1 MMRTHT
7 ILLVLFMVLT
17 NFTSAQDITSLDE
30 AAMATEKM
38 LDQNGEE
45 TAAEFVENYMAS
57 PADMAATIDKILSI
71 RKELKGLR
79 DNIGLNHHPKGA
91 VLILGAGDVEKQLLI
106 EHNAQTGKITN
117 LTVSQGPEKLKW
129 SLDKLDEEFRKLEA
143 DGFAGLVSVVK
154 DGELKFQKGFGMAN
168 DERQLPNTPETIFA
182 IGSRPIDFTVAA
194 IMLLE
199 QQGKLQFNDP
209 INSHFENVPPDK
221 EGMTINH
228 LLTGRSGLPDFFHK
242 ESDWDADLHYIDR
255 NTAVNRLLNQ
265 NLLFKPGT
273 SRSHSHGAFGLL
285 AALVEIKSG
294 MPYMEFLSKNF
305 FIPAGMTKTGEY
317 GDRKNFKIEAFAVGG
332 GPQFIGLPN
341 IPPNW
346 GPTSW
351 LVKGSGGMYSTL
363 GDLQRFYKL
372 VRHGDVLNSKNSRH
386 FKGASANVD
395 GSVRGFELFSA
406 YTPPGNEV
414 YLFLNKPGDLE
425 KRRQVFRALEEL
437 IR

>member
-1 MMRTHT
+1 MIVMRS
-7 ILLVLFMVLT
+7 LLCGLCLLMLQV
-17 NFTSAQDITSLDE
+17 SPAQDITSLDA

-38 LDQNGEE
+38 LDQQGEASVKAFIA
-45 TAAEFVENYMAS
+45 TYMAA
-57 PADMAATIDKILSI
+57 PADMDEAVKELLSI
-71 RKELKGLR
+71 REELKGLR

-106 EHNAQTGKITN
+106 EHNAQTGKITG
-117 LTVSQGPEKLKW
+117 LSISEGPERLKW
-129 SLDKLDEEFRKLEA
+129 TLENLEEEFRRLESE
-143 DGFAGLVSVVK
+143 GFAGLVSVVMN
-154 DGELKFQKGFGMAN
+154 GELKFQKGFGMAN
-168 DERQLPNTPETIFA
+168 DSLELPNSPKTIFA

-194 IMLLE
+194 IRLLE
-199 QQGKLQFNDP
+199 QEGKLRFNDP
-209 INSHFENVPPDK
+209 ITAHFKNVPADK
-221 EGMTINH
+221 QKMTINH
-228 LLTGRSGLPDFFHK
+228 LLTGRSGLPDFFHTDA
-242 ESDWDADLHYIDR
+242 DWDADLHYIDR

-265 NLLFKPGT
+265 KLLFEPGS

-294 MPYMEFLSKNF
+294 MSYMDYLTKNF
-305 FIPAGMTKTGEY
+305 FEPAGMTKTGEY
-317 GDRKNFKIEAFAVGG
+317 GKRKNFKIEDFAVGG

-372 VRHGDVLNSKNSRH
+372 VREGDVLNAKNSRH

-406 YTPPGNEV
+406 YNPPGNEV

-425 KRRQVFRALEEL
+425 KRRQVFRTLENL